1 MTRETTGY
9 LFNRNL
15 IVYMFKVGIL
25 LLSDELDQLYGEM
38 PVIVIRLNSNVKGG
52 LEGICF
58 PRSPIDHHALQ
69 LLYFYLE

>member
-1 MTRETTGY
+1 MTLETTGY

-15 IVYMFKVGIL
+15 IVYMFKVGTL

-52 LEGICF
+52 LEGIFF
-58 PRSPIDHHALQ
+58 PQSPIDHHALQ
-69 LLYFYLE
+69 LLYFYLK